1 MKTILT
7 GVKATGLPHIGN
19 YLGAMRPALRM
30 VDPNAR
36 TLFFIADYHSLIDVH
51 EAETLRQFSRE
62 VTAAW
67 LACGL
72 DPKKTIIYK
81 QSDIPEIFELTWI
94 LNCFS
99 PKGLMNRGHA
109 YKARIAENAEQKR
122 ADVDYNVNVGLFTY
136 PILMAADILMFNT
149 DQVPVGEDQVQ
160 HLEIARDIA
169 QKVNHQYG
177 ETLKVPVGVVQKES
191 KLVPG
196 LDGRKMSKS
205 YNNHIPLFLETDK
218 LRSML
223 MKIKT
228 DSTPPEAPKLTE
240 GSIIFDLYK
249 EFATPAEIEA
259 LAARYAKGIGWG
271 EAKQALYEMVE
282 REVKDKREV
291 YKHYM
296 NNPTELDAILK
307 NGADQ
312 ARAIAKPVLATV
324 KKNIGV
330 N

>member
-228 DSTPPEAPKLTE
+228 DSTPPEAPKPTE

-271 EAKQALYEMVE
+271 EAKQALYEVVE

>member
-7 GVKATGLPHIGN
+7 GVKATGQPHIGN

-30 VDPNAR
+30 VDPAAR

-51 EAETLRQFSRE
+51 DANVLRNFSRE
-62 VTAAW
+62 VTASW

-72 DPKKTIIYK
+72 DPMKTIIYK
-81 QSDIPEIFELTWI
+81 QSDISEIFELTWI

-109 YKARIAENAEQKR
+109 YKARIAENAEQKK

-136 PILMAADILMFNT
+136 PILMAADILMFGTN
-149 DQVPVGEDQVQ
+149 QVPVGEDQIQ

-169 QKVNHQYG
+169 QKLNHQYG
-177 ETLKVPVGVVQKES
+177 DILTVPVGVVQKET

-205 YNNHIPLFLETDK
+205 YNNHIPLFLEKDK
-218 LRSML
+218 LRSMI

-228 DSTPPEAPKLTE
+228 DSTPPEAPKPTE

-249 EFATPAEIEA
+249 EFATPAEVEV

-271 EAKQALYEMVE
+271 EAKQTLFEVID
-282 REVKDKREV
+282 REVAEKRET

-296 NNPTELDAILK
+296 ENPLEVDAILK
-307 NGADQ
+307 NGAEQ
-312 ARAIAKPVLATV
+312 ARAIAKPILAKV
-324 KKNIGV
+324 KQAIGV